1 MNRLQ
6 HNPAGS
12 RLSIMYGKLVPIL
25 IAVCLSVQAQMTI
38 TVDQLVSFIRSAIQR
53 KQDDRQIATYLL
65 KVHLSNR
72 LEDRTIE
79 ELQALGA
86 GVKTVAAL
94 HVLRDSSASLSPT
107 PAPPPPTEEPLPP
120 PSAAEQKKVLAEATE
135 YALNYEKNLP
145 NFICTQ
151 VTRRFENPNSS
162 GFRALDTINERLS
175 YFDHHEDYK
184 VTMVNNKPADVAH
197 DKLQGATSSGEFG
210 SIMREIFAPQTQTK
224 FDWGRWGTLRD
235 RRMYVY
241 NYRVLL
247 ANSGYHIIIHDQPIN
262 VVVGYHGLIF
272 VDADHHMVHRITLQ
286 AENIPESCPVRDL
299 NLRLDYGFQKIG
311 DSEYLLPMQF
321 EIQSREGRIVA
332 KNDVDYHLYRKF
344 GTDSTIKFDTPD
356 PIPEDQIKEKPA
368 TPVKKP

>member
-1 MNRLQ
+1 MHR
-6 HNPAGS
+6 
-12 RLSIMYGKLVPIL
+12 KLLPL
-25 IAVCLSVQAQMTI
+25 LLAVCLGVQAQGTI

-53 KQDDRQIATYLL
+53 KQDDRQVATYLL

-72 LEDRTIE
+72 LEDRTVE

-94 HVLRDSSASLSPT
+94 HVLRDASANLSPAL
-107 PAPPPPTEEPLPP
+107 PLPPPTEAKPIPP
-120 PSAAEQKKVLAEATE
+120 ASAAEQKKVLGEATE

-151 VTRRFENPNSS
+151 VTRRFEDPNGS
-162 GFRALDTINERLS
+162 GFRTLDTINERLS

-184 VTMVNNKPADVAH
+184 VTMVNNKPVDTAH
-197 DKLQGATSSGEFG
+197 DKLSGATSSGEFG
-210 SIMREIFAPQTQTK
+210 SIMREIFAAQTQTK
-224 FDWGRWGTLRD
+224 FDWDHWGTLRE

-241 NYRVLL
+241 NYRVSL
-247 ANSGYHIIIHDQPIN
+247 ANSDYHIIIHKQSIN

-272 VDADHHMVHRITLQ
+272 VDADQHMVHRITLQ
-286 AENIPESCPVRDL
+286 AENIPESCPVKDL
-299 NLRLDYGFQKIG
+299 NLTLDYDFQNIG
-311 DSEYLLPMQF
+311 GSDYLLPLRF
-321 EIQSREGRIVA
+321 EIKSREGRTLA

-344 GTDSTIKFDTPD
+344 GTETTITFDTPD
-356 PIPEDQIKEKPA
+356 PIPEDKTKEKPV